1 MQQEFGYDEHQFI
14 WEVINEAVALRQ
26 HATRAELASL
36 DFGSF
41 DPMWPSSC
49 IYGQAT
55 GTCFG
60 KRASQLISL
69 CCPRYFHSGAII
81 RDNTLNTIVRNV
93 NGTEVPNLEQIRANG
108 RKFFSNTTMYYSA
121 IEAYIVMRGAK
132 NKNLIAYLRGETE
145 ELDIYI

>member
-1 MQQEFGYDEHQFI
+1 MIYDEHQFI

-36 DFGSF
+36 DFESF

-55 GTCFG
+55 GNCFST
-60 KRASQLISL
+60 RASQLIVL
-69 CCPRYFHSGAII
+69 CCPRYFYPAAIK
-81 RDNTLNTIVRNV
+81 NENALKAIVRNA
-93 NGTEVPNLEQIRANG
+93 NGTEVPNFKQIRAEG
-108 RKFFSNTTMYYSA
+108 RRSFHSSETMYYSA

-132 NKNLIAYLRGETE
+132 NGNLIAYLRGETE
-145 ELDIYI
+145 ELDIYL